1 MNLRTQRSATI
12 FISFMI
18 VALIVL
24 HSMPTT
30 HPGDQFSV
38 SGTPIL
44 SQDDTIRPEIYEWG
58 LDGTVNNETSF
69 VVWANVSDVG
79 SGIKNVTAN
88 LRQDTLDVS
97 EYIMSFNSTFYR
109 VVFPPVES
117 NHTYT
122 IRVRAFDNANNS
134 ALSFPRSFDLRIIPG
149 TITDP
154 YVTLPIVVSSSL
166 VLLVL
171 VAVVAREYDKRHP
184 REVVGNENQAAE
196 EIGN

>member
-109 VVFPPVES
+109 VAFPPVES

-184 REVVGNENQAAE
+184 REVAVNENQAAE